1 MIQSLK
7 PIIILLL
14 TRVLF
19 AQFQADIPIRSL
31 PANINGQLNN
41 HGSIFSFDSENLDV
55 NYGFTMSMMSMNG
68 QSFSV
73 AGFNN
78 NISYALK
85 KNLIV
90 DANFTLSKSKIP
102 FQQHSDLSSGYDLSY
117 NAGLTYKPSENSF
130 LQFRIQK
137 IPFNDI
143 YRSNSIFHNSVY
155 K

>member
-7 PIIILLL
+7 PTLVLLFF
-14 TRVLF
+14 RVLT
-19 AQFQADIPIRSL
+19 AQFQADVPIQSL
-31 PANINGQLNN
+31 PSNINGQLNN
-41 HGSIFSFDSENLDV
+41 RGSIFSFNQENLDV

-85 KNLIV
+85 RNLIV
-90 DANFTLSKSKIP
+90 DANFTLSKSTIP
-102 FQQHSDLSSGYDLSY
+102 FQQHSDLLNGLDLSY
-117 NAGLTYKPSENSF
+117 DAGLTYKPSENSYF
-130 LQFRIQK
+130 QFRIQK
-137 IPFNDI
+137 FPLNNR
-143 YRSNSIFHNSVY
+143 YRSNSIYNNSVY

>member
-7 PIIILLL
+7 PILILIFS
-14 TRVLF
+14 RVLI

-31 PANINGQLNN
+31 PSNVNGQLNN
-41 HGSIFSFDSENLDV
+41 HGSIFSFDPENLNV

-68 QSFSV
+68 QSYSV

-85 KNLIV
+85 KNLMV

-102 FQQHSDLSSGYDLSY
+102 LQQHSDLLNGLDLSY
-117 NAGLTYKPSENSF
+117 DAGLTYKPSENSY

-137 IPFNDI
+137 IPFNNM
-143 YRSNSIFHNSVY
+143 YKSNSIFKNSIY

>member
-31 PANINGQLNN
+31 PSNINGQLNN

-78 NISYALK
+78 NISY
-85 KNLIV
+85 
-90 DANFTLSKSKIP
+90 
-102 FQQHSDLSSGYDLSY
+102 Y
-117 NAGLTYKPSENSF
+117 
-130 LQFRIQK
+130 
-137 IPFNDI
+137 
-143 YRSNSIFHNSVY
+143 
-155 K
+155 